1 MRLDPNSTRA
11 EIDEQREL
19 IHEIRHQVDASRV
32 TITRV
37 LRELEART
45 WIENSGQTYAITPLG
60 DWVCAE
66 FTSLVDEV
74 AAEHRLREVMQWFPS
89 DLLTFEIQCLRDAE
103 IILLDESDVTAL
115 VRRIIEFHR
124 SGDRIRGIAR

>member
-1 MRLDPNSTRA
+1 M
-11 EIDEQREL
+11 I
-19 IHEIRHQVDASRV
+19 
-32 TITRV
+32 
-37 LRELEART
+37 LEART
-45 WIENSGQTYAITPLG
+45 WIENSGQTYAITTLG

-66 FTSLVDEV
+66 FKSLVDEV